1 MAAAAILVTAGAIAS
16 MGSPRLTLTNA
27 GLIVEYPW
35 FRGLGAI
42 VAAAGAALAF
52 LSVEGRWKRAVAL
65 AFAAVAVG
73 VGAHLLAY
81 RLEADA
87 DGISFRGL
95 GGRRVIAWP
104 VVSRVEGGPGGIV
117 VAGADDNRI
126 ELDTTDFRPD
136 QRASV
141 ERTIARRVKDA
152 SAEGRR

>member
-1 MAAAAILVTAGAIAS
+1 

-42 VAAAGAALAF
+42 VAAAGAVLAF
-52 LSVEGRWKRAVAL
+52 LSVGRWKRAVAL

-95 GGRRVIAWP
+95 GGA
-104 VVSRVEGGPGGIV
+104 
-117 VAGADDNRI
+117 A
-126 ELDTTDFRPD
+126 
-136 QRASV
+136 
-141 ERTIARRVKDA
+141 
-152 SAEGRR
+152 